1 MKTRLGVPNRAT
13 RILLLASLAGCGE
26 VPPEVPRV
34 PASSV
39 TGNGSVHGGVHFDG
53 VAPQRAAV
61 RNEPCCPGAPPT
73 QLEETVIVGP
83 AGGLANTFV
92 FIEGGPATEGSA
104 LPAPVLDQKFCQ
116 YTPHVIGVIVRQPLT
131 LRSSDATM
139 HNVAISGPDGA
150 QNFAMKAPGET
161 ASTRF
166 SRAGF
171 SATKCDVH
179 PWMAAVIGVFDN
191 AMFTATGE
199 DGAFDIKGI
208 PDGTYTLVARHERY
222 GSLRQPLVIK
232 DGQAVAADFRYH
244 PPTP

>member
-1 MKTRLGVPNRAT
+1 MNAQRL
-13 RILLLASLAGCGE
+13 ILLLALLGGCRE

-39 TGNGSVHGGVHFDG
+39 TGNGSVRGVVHFDG
-53 VAPQRAAV
+53 TPPPRATV

-73 QLEETVIVGP
+73 QLEDTVIVGP

-92 FIEGGPATEGSA
+92 FIENGPATEGSA

-116 YTPHVIGVIVRQPLT
+116 YTPHVIGVIVRQPLK

-150 QNFAMKAPGET
+150 QNFAMKAAGET
-161 ASTRF
+161 ASTVF
-166 SRAGF
+166 TQPGF
-171 SATKCDVH
+171 SNTKCDVH

-191 AMFTATGE
+191 SFFAATGE
-199 DGAFDIKGI
+199 DGAFEIKGI

-222 GSLRQPLVIK
+222 GALRQPLVIK
-232 DGQAVAADFRYH
+232 DGQAATVDFRYH